1 MEKNNEN
8 FLKAFYKKY
17 ILTKKHLI
25 LLLSI
30 LVFSLISS
38 ILQILIPYFLK
49 GIMDFAIAGK
59 KNLMYNAIW
68 LFGIAWILAVIS
80 AYIYGYC
87 MEIIKVDVKGVL
99 RKNLL
104 RKLHTLLYSEV
115 NKHTQ
120 GAYLQIILDD
130 VDKIDP
136 LIIDS
141 YLNLGTMG
149 FMALGALILMIKM
162 SWILTIVSV
171 LPVPLYMVLMVIYQ
185 KKAISLTQKR
195 QKDYQNVIAFI
206 DESIG
211 NTYIVR
217 NFGILHQILDLFTTF
232 YNKYVKSYMDLFRVN
247 FFYSS
252 VLNTFLSI
260 GVQFFIILF
269 GAILILKGK
278 LTAGIVLSFMIYV
291 EYVRQ
296 PLDYILRFST
306 QVEPAKVSLKRIFQI
321 LNRESVYEPKTH
333 SLSYL
338 KRLPSDVPAV
348 EIKNLSF
355 SYENHPVINNLSL
368 TLKQGKWLCIIGE
381 SGRGKSTL
389 LNILMKHYS
398 VPDGKVF
405 LLGEDINKM
414 EVNDILSLITLI
426 EQEPQFFSSMSI
438 YENLTLGQ
446 DIPWE
451 KVEEIAAKIGLK
463 NLLNKI
469 SKNRKILLK
478 NSGLSG
484 GEKKRLSLLR
494 GMLRNTPIVI
504 IDEPTAF
511 LDKDNAIRI
520 MSKLKEF
527 LKGKTVIITTHD
539 EKILKL
545 CDEKIFI
552 E

>member
-8 FLKAFYKKY
+8 FLKVFYKKY

-87 MEIIKVDVKGVL
+87 MEIIKVDIKGVL

-195 QKDYQNVIAFI
+195 QRDYQNVIAFI

-348 EIKNLSF
+348 EIKNLYF

-389 LNILMKHYS
+389 LNILLKHYS

>member
-1 MEKNNEN
+1 VEKNNEN
-8 FLKAFYKKY
+8 FLKVFYKKY

-87 MEIIKVDVKGVL
+87 MEIIKVDIKGVL

-195 QKDYQNVIAFI
+195 QRDYQNVIAFI

-348 EIKNLSF
+348 EIKNLYF

-389 LNILMKHYS
+389 LNILLKHYS